1 MLSERQI
8 RLLKVIID
16 DFIQNDAPVGSKV
29 LKNNHDLPYSS
40 ATIRNDMACLEE
52 EGLLEKTHTSSGRIP
67 SNKGYRYY
75 VDNLIDE
82 NDLSQEIIK
91 DLERIFNNRKL
102 ELDEVI
108 KEACNLISKMT
119 NYTSVALGSDS
130 KEEIISKI
138 EVVPLS
144 HNSIVLLMITHSGK
158 VEHKTFSIKED
169 MDLQELKKCVK
180 IINNT
185 LVGTRLQDVTYK
197 INNEIRTSLEMY
209 VQKYED
215 LFEAFMQ
222 LFMNFEHTN
231 IYVSGKHN
239 VINQPQ
245 FNDVTKIKKFLNIIE
260 DYDFF
265 GSLAKNVKGLSIT
278 IGQEKNT
285 MLVDDLT
292 IVTSN
297 YEVSPNEKGI
307 IAVIGP
313 KRMDY
318 DKVISML
325 DYTAKKISELFNE
338 TRGDN
343 GE

>member
-8 RLLKVIID
+8 GLLKVIID
-16 DFIQNDAPVGSKV
+16 DFIQNDTPVGSEV
-29 LKNNHDLPYSS
+29 LKNNHCLPYSS

-144 HNSIVLLMITHSGK
+144 HNSIVLLMITESGK
-158 VEHKTFSIKED
+158 VEHKTFSIKEE

-209 VQKYED
+209 VQKYEE

-222 LFMNFEHTN
+222 LFTNFEHTN

-245 FNDVTKIKKFLNIIE
+245 FNDVAKIKQFLNIIE